1 MNKEVL
7 IHQSVEEFL
16 RDSSIDMNCNIEQI
30 IEKENE
36 WKKRN
41 AI

>member
-16 RDSSIDMNCNIEQI
+16 KDSSINMDYNIEQI
-30 IEKENE
+30 IEEEEE

>member
-1 MNKEVL
+1 MSKEVL

-16 RDSSIDMNCNIEQI
+16 KDSSIDINYNIKQI

>member
-16 RDSSIDMNCNIEQI
+16 KDSSIDINYNIKQI